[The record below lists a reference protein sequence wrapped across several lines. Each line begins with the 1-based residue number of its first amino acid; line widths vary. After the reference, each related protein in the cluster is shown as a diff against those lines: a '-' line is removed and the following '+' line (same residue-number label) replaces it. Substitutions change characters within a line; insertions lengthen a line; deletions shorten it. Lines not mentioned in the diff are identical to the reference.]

1 LDIWNSLI
9 DVDYARIIIPAL
21 LAGAKVTY
29 AIFFLTLIFS
39 LPLGLLVAILGLSRF
54 PVLRGAVA
62 GYIWLFRGTPLL
74 LQIFF
79 VWFTLPLLGVRLER
93 LFAVVLTFSLNY
105 AAYFAEIFRGGIQ
118 SIDRGQYEG
127 CHVLGFTYPQTMRRV
142 ILPQV
147 VKRVLPPLGNEIITL
162 IKDTA
167 LAFAIGVPDLI
178 RVAQTTAGRDFRVD
192 AYFYAVVFY
201 LANTLVLTWLLKRAE
216 QRFAYYE

>member
-1 LDIWNSLI
+1 M
-9 DVDYARIIIPAL
+9 DYIQIVARYAQIIIPAL
-21 LAGAKVTY
+21 GAGARVTY
-29 AIFFLTLIFS
+29 TIFFCTLIFS
-39 LPLGLLVAILGLSRF
+39 IPLGLMLAILGLSR
-54 PVLRGAVA
+54 LRAVRA
-62 GYIWLFRGTPLL
+62 AIVAYIWLFRGTPLL

-79 VWFTLPLLGVRLER
+79 IWFALPHVGLRLER

-127 CHVLGFTYPQTMRRV
+127 CHVLGFTYPQTMWHV

-147 VKRVLPPLGNEIITL
+147 AKRVLPPLGNEVITL

-178 RVAQTTAGRDFRVD
+178 RVAQIAAGRDFRLD

-201 LANTLVLTWLLKRAE
+201 LANTLVLTWLLKKTE

>member
-1 LDIWNSLI
+1 M
-9 DVDYARIIIPAL
+9 PAL

-29 AIFFLTLIFS
+29 TIFFFTLIFS
-39 LPLGLLVAILGLSRF
+39 VPLGLLLAILGLSR
-54 PVLRGAVA
+54 LRAVRTLIV

-74 LQIFF
+74 LQILF
-79 VWFTLPLLGVRLER
+79 VWFALPHFGLRLER
-93 LFAVVLTFSLNY
+93 LFAVILTFTLNY

-118 SIDRGQYEG
+118 SIDRGQYESG
-127 CHVLGFTYPQTMRRV
+127 HVLGFTYLQTMRHV

-147 VKRVLPPLGNEIITL
+147 IRRILPPLGNEVITL

-178 RVAQTTAGRDFRVD
+178 RSAQIAAGRDFRLD

-201 LANTLVLTWLLKRAE
+201 LANVLALTWLLKKTE